1 MPKINKDTLKTLKN
15 GVKVFKYENKNSYN
29 CYFQVGS
36 TYAKSGKKYYGLGT
50 KNINDA
56 TIRANTKYKEWHTTN
71 AEKSKKFLDFDL
83 DVAQPYLR
91 YKIRKYILYWLTYY
105 VKCYSVISIFILN

>member
-50 KNINDA
+50 KNIHEA

-83 DVAQPYLR
+83 KQKEKIELTSLKSIIKKVAL
-91 YKIRKYILYWLTYY
+91 
-105 VKCYSVISIFILN
+105 SEN

>member
-36 TYAKSGKKYYGLGT
+36 TYAKSGKKYYGLFDQVYIK
-50 KNINDA
+50 KNLI
-56 TIRANTKYKEWHTTN
+56 Y
-71 AEKSKKFLDFDL
+71 
-83 DVAQPYLR
+83 
-91 YKIRKYILYWLTYY
+91 
-105 VKCYSVISIFILN
+105 

>member
-36 TYAKSGKKYYGLGT
+36 TYAKSGKKYYGAMFFFVSSAIAEGFFSNFSIPIPRITLGALV
-50 KNINDA
+50 N
-56 TIRANTKYKEWHTTN
+56 W
-71 AEKSKKFLDFDL
+71 
-83 DVAQPYLR
+83 
-91 YKIRKYILYWLTYY
+91 
-105 VKCYSVISIFILN
+105 ISS

>member
-36 TYAKSGKKYYGLGT
+36 TYAKSGKKYYGVRSLLAAYLGVY
-50 KNINDA
+50 IFM
-56 TIRANTKYKEWHTTN
+56 
-71 AEKSKKFLDFDL
+71 KF
-83 DVAQPYLR
+83 
-91 YKIRKYILYWLTYY
+91 
-105 VKCYSVISIFILN
+105 